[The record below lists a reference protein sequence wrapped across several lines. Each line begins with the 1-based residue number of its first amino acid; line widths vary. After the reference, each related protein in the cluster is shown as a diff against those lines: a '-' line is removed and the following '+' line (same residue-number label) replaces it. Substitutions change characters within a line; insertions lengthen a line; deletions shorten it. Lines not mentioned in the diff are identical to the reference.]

1 PRHFFL
7 LFNITSSIHLLNCV
21 IAIIG
26 AFKLRKWFL
35 IPFIIF
41 EFIRVLLLLTT
52 HIVLIYLLPVFIGY
66 NWSAVVALFQL
77 ITLVNSEKYKK
88 LYGDDPMKPIVN
100 SQNGLSTTPEVKMI
114 YTPDYD
120 TVLKKLNKEPK
131 IIAVQPSVNEIAIAN
146 YKNWYHRE
154 LVGVI

>member
-1 PRHFFL
+1 M
-7 LFNITSSIHLLNCV
+7 
-21 IAIIG
+21 
-26 AFKLRKWFL
+26 
-35 IPFIIF
+35 
-41 EFIRVLLLLTT
+41 
-52 HIVLIYLLPVFIGY
+52 LPVFIGY